1 MLFIKLFENGE
12 LRKNGKAKFS
22 ILIGGMEVYKGIVL
36 SAAQTDAFL
45 AIANDEKLIC
55 EKGCSDGI
63 YQKRT
68 ARLPDLFRANEVL
81 EQFVV
86 AGKIYVDP
94 VTYRYLDGQLI
105 EKGIILPY
113 EKTSNELD
121 FLSYDIFTV
130 QRMLFEQGY
139 SPSEYTE
146 ERIFEL
152 FYELNKGIREYL
164 ALTDGFDSAFAEIE
178 IREALGLYNFVSL
191 EEQRRFDHCRK
202 LKTKIYTNPVYSV
215 LSEYRDILNIAY
227 HNNLL
232 CPFSAVSNSTTKVPP
247 IESDN
252 AVMILKYT
260 SETLGRIS
268 TARTLKENVRL
279 VQSKE
284 AKAYHEKI
292 NEWRKQKSLEITKQK
307 RPDLLKK

>member
-68 ARLPDLFRANEVL
+68 ARLPGLLRANEVL

-152 FYELNKGIREYL
+152 FYELNKRIREYL

-202 LKTKIYTNPVYSV
+202 LKTEIYTNPVYSV

-268 TARTLKENVRL
+268 TARTLKENVCL
-279 VQSKE
+279 V
-284 AKAYHEKI
+284 
-292 NEWRKQKSLEITKQK
+292 
-307 RPDLLKK
+307 